1 MIIALASILAVMA
14 VSALFGY
21 AMHDVIQHG
30 IHGDSEAIEDALEA
44 DHDRW
49 EYDPVPTRDRF
60 CDTCKHEISDPREW
74 PCNECAPGIE
84 DHWEAE

>member
-21 AMHDVIQHG
+21 AMHDVIQNG
-30 IHGDSEAIEDALEA
+30 IHGHSEASEDALEA

-49 EYDPVPTRDRF
+49 EDDVEPVEPKHE
-60 CDTCKHEISDPREW
+60 CDTCKYNELNEW
-74 PCNECAPGIE
+74 YEPCLNCGKDYEK
-84 DHWEAE
+84 WEEG

>member
-1 MIIALASILAVMA
+1 MILSLLAIALVMVA
-14 VSALFGY
+14 FFLFGWF
-21 AMHDVIQHG
+21 MHSLLTEARQ
-30 IHGDSEAIEDALEA
+30 SRLEAITDVLEA

-49 EYDPVPTRDRF
+49 EDDPVPTRDRF

>member
-1 MIIALASILAVMA
+1 MIIALVSILAVMA
-14 VSALFGY
+14 ASALFGY
-21 AMHDVIQHG
+21 AMHDVIQKG
-30 IHGDSEAIEDALEA
+30 VQGLMDVSIESYEA

-49 EYDPVPTRDRF
+49 EDDPVPTRDRF

-74 PCNECAPGIE
+74 PCNECAPGVE